1 MTKSLQPSRG
11 MNFQSKTKE
20 ELIVE
25 LNELQQKY
33 DSLKEANDIDITGL
47 IHAQDKLVKS
57 ELLYHNL
64 FDQANEGL
72 LLLTMEGKIAD
83 LNHSFARMHGYTVD
97 ELKNMDIS
105 ELDVLRE
112 DAFNARGAIMQRI
125 FTGEVVHFEVEHY
138 HKDGHILTFSN
149 TVSIIT
155 IGEQQ
160 YFLAIHQDLTERKQI
175 EEALRH
181 SQDFLNS
188 IIEKSPAALWI
199 SDERG
204 TMLRMNQACRDILTL
219 KDEEVIGKYNIFH
232 DNIIKEQGFLP
243 LVMDVFEK
251 GATVRF
257 VLSYDTATLEGFQLG
272 KNTKADLDVN
282 ISPILDQ
289 KGKVTNAII
298 QHIDITERKL
308 AEAELS
314 EKEERYRRLVEGSPD
329 IVYTFSDK
337 RGGIYYSPRVEQML
351 GYSAEHLYEHPLLWN
366 ESIHPDD
373 RNRIGGIIR
382 EFNNGKSFEIEYR
395 ILDAKGNWHWL
406 SDRSIG
412 SNIVDD
418 EVLIEGVATDI
429 TRHKLSE
436 EKIREK
442 DIQFRKLSANV
453 SDLIYQFTRRP
464 DGTYCVPIA
473 SEGIKN
479 IFGCS
484 PEDVLDDFTP
494 IGRVIHPD
502 DAVRVISDIEY
513 SAEHLTYF
521 TCEFRVHIPGKE
533 IQWIFSRSSPEK
545 LPDGS
550 ITWYGFNADI
560 TDRKRAEE
568 ELRQLSARFSLATR
582 AGGVGVWDYDIV
594 NNTLLWDDQ
603 MFALYGIN
611 KNDFGGVYEAWR
623 SGLHP
628 EDVVRED
635 AEMQMALSGEKE
647 FDTRFR
653 VVWPDGS
660 IHTIRAIGN
669 VQRNV
674 DRIPVRM
681 IGTNWDI
688 TGQMK
693 AELELTLAKE
703 HAEESDR
710 LKSAFLANM
719 SHEIRTPMNG
729 ILGFTELLKDP
740 DLTGPEQEK
749 YIQIIEKSGARLL
762 NIINDIISIS
772 KVESGQLKVSLIET
786 NINEQIEYLCTFFK
800 PEAAQKGLDL
810 SFDRSIPMK
819 EAILTTDREKVFAI
833 LTNLIKNALKFTHQ
847 GSIEVG
853 SERVETDNYPSLQ
866 IFVKDTGL
874 GISPDQKEFIFE
886 RFRQGTDS
894 LSRKYE
900 GAGLGLSIS
909 KAYVEMLGGRIWVDS
924 EEGKGSTFYF
934 TIPTNKN
941 Y

>member
-1 MTKSLQPSRG
+1 

-181 SQDFLNS
+181 SQEFLNS

-453 SDLIYQFTRRP
+453 SDLIFQFTRRP

-594 NNTLLWDDQ
+594 NDTLLWDDQ

-749 YIQIIEKSGARLL
+749 YIQVIEKSGVRML

-772 KVESGQLKVSLIET
+772 KVESGQMEVTLSET
-786 NINEQIEYLCTFFK
+786 NINEQIEYLCTFFQ
-800 PEAAQKGLDL
+800 PEAAQHGLDL
-810 SFDRSIPMK
+810 SLSCSLTRK
-819 EAILTTDREKVFAI
+819 EANLTTDREKIIAV
-833 LTNLIKNALKFTHQ
+833 LTNLIKNALKYTHQ
-847 GSIEVG
+847 GTIEIG
-853 SERVETDNYPSLQ
+853 YNIAETDNYPSLQ
-866 IFVKDTGL
+866 YVFFVKDTGV
-874 GISPDQKEFIFE
+874 GISPDKKKIIFE
-886 RFRQGTDS
+886 RFRQGSDS
-894 LSRKYE
+894 LNRNYE
-900 GAGLGLSIS
+900 GAGLGLSIC
-909 KAYVEMLGGRIWVDS
+909 KAYVEMLGGRIWVES

-934 TIPTNKN
+934 TIPTNRN

>member
-1 MTKSLQPSRG
+1 

-181 SQDFLNS
+181 SQEFLNS
-188 IIEKSPAALWI
+188 ISEKSPAALWI

-453 SDLIYQFTRRP
+453 SDLIFQFTRRP

-594 NNTLLWDDQ
+594 NDTLLWDDQ

-749 YIQIIEKSGARLL
+749 YIQVIEKSGVRML

-772 KVESGQLKVSLIET
+772 KVESGQMEVTLSET
-786 NINEQIEYLCTFFK
+786 NINEQIEYLCTFFQ
-800 PEAAQKGLDL
+800 PEAAQHGLDL
-810 SFDRSIPMK
+810 SLSCSLTRK
-819 EAILTTDREKVFAI
+819 EANLTTDREKIIAV
-833 LTNLIKNALKFTHQ
+833 LTNLIKNALKYTHQ
-847 GSIEVG
+847 GTIEIG
-853 SERVETDNYPSLQ
+853 YNIAETDNYPSLQ
-866 IFVKDTGL
+866 YVFFVKDTGV
-874 GISPDQKEFIFE
+874 GISPDKKKIIFE
-886 RFRQGTDS
+886 RFRQGSDS
-894 LSRKYE
+894 LNRNYE
-900 GAGLGLSIS
+900 GAGLGLSIC
-909 KAYVEMLGGRIWVDS
+909 KAYVEMLGGRIWVES

-934 TIPTNKN
+934 TIPTNRN